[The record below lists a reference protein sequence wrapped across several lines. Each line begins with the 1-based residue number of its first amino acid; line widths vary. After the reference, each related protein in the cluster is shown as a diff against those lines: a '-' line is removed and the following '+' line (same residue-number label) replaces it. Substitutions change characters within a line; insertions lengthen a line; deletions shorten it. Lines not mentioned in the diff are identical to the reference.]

1 MLDPHKIILHPFVTE
16 KTMNLMEMEKEI
28 KKKAKKRQME
38 SKKNIVIRENKLV
51 FVVRRDATKKQIKM
65 AFEQLFDVKV
75 EKVNTMILKTGKHA
89 IIKLAKGYS
98 AEDVG
103 MRIGIF

>member
-16 KTMNLMEMEKEI
+16 KTMNLME
-28 KKKAKKRQME
+28 
-38 SKKNIVIRENKLV
+38 RENKLEFIV
-51 FVVRRDATKKQIKM
+51 IRSASKPQIKA
-65 AFEQLFDVKV
+65 AFEQLFNVKV
-75 EKVNTMILKTGKHA
+75 KSVNTMILKTGKHA
-89 IIKLAKGYS
+89 IILLAEGYN

>member
-16 KTMNLMEMEKEI
+16 KTMNLME
-28 KKKAKKRQME
+28 
-38 SKKNIVIRENKLV
+38 RENKLEFIV
-51 FVVRRDATKKQIKM
+51 KRSASKPQIKA
-65 AFEQLFDVKV
+65 AFEQLFNVKV
-75 EKVNTMILKTGKHA
+75 KKVNTMILKTGKHA
-89 IIKLAKGYS
+89 IILLAEGYN

>member
-1 MLDPHKIILHPFVTE
+1 MIDPHKIILHPFVTE

-28 KKKAKKRQME
+28 KKKYKSRQKKLG
-38 SKKNIVIRENKLV
+38 KVNTIRDNKLV
-51 FVVRRDATKKQIKM
+51 FVVRRDATKKQIKL
-65 AFEQLFDVKV
+65 AFETLFDVKV
-75 EKVNTMILKTGKHA
+75 AKVNTMNLKTGKHA
-89 IIKLAKGYS
+89 IIKLAPGYS